1 MRVAKLKIVAEKAQK
16 FFVNWWFSREG
27 QVFAQRTEGSNSLR
41 MDISKKDVAPHN
53 LLKKDFTYV
62 FLPKETGYLEK
73 MNEALSF
80 VRKVKASVGK

>member
-1 MRVAKLKIVAEKAQK
+1 MTVADNDSKRV
-16 FFVNWWFSREG
+16 
-27 QVFAQRTEGSNSLR
+27 
-41 MDISKKDVAPHN
+41 DISKETVAPQN
-53 LLKKDFTYV
+53 LRRKEFTYV